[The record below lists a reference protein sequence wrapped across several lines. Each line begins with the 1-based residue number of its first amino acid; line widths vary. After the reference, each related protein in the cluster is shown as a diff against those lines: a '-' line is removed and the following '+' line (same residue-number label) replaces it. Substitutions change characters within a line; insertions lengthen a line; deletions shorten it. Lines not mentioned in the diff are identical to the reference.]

1 MSNELDVAVDGRE
14 LPAKEN
20 TFNFNQAGAG
30 TNIGVAQNVDNSTI
44 NIYLPNGTHAAPSGG
59 SYTRRAINCDYY
71 NLFVILGETFSN
83 PYFMVDVKRA
93 LAVAEGTSQQI
104 HDRLAIFD
112 DAAKSE
118 IMSYPAIFATE
129 NYRYSPPEFP
139 TGEPQTAFYGFIT
152 DIRQMHDGN
161 LKIYYQKLDMC
172 PIPQDLLNRMLA
184 ELDLWGK
191 YNLNEL
197 DRTHWAIKNVN
208 LIEEMKLKGISL
220 LVPSI

>member
-1 MSNELDVAVDGRE
+1 MSNELDVAVDGGK
-14 LPAKEN
+14 LPAKGN
-20 TFNFNQAGAG
+20 TFSFNQAGAG

-44 NIYLPNGTHAAPSGG
+44 NIYLPGGNNAPQPGGT
-59 SYTRRAINCDYY
+59 YTRRTINCDYY
-71 NLFVILGETFSN
+71 NLFVILGETFSS
-83 PYFMVDVKRA
+83 PYFMVDVTRA
-93 LAVAEGTSQQI
+93 LTVREGTSQRI
-104 HDRLAIFD
+104 HDRLSVFD
-112 DAAKSE
+112 DAAKDE

-139 TGEPQTAFYGFIT
+139 TDGPQMAFYGFIT
-152 DIRQMHDGN
+152 GIRQMHDGS
-161 LKIYYQKLDMC
+161 LKIYFQKLDMC
-172 PIPQDLLNRMLA
+172 PIPQDLLNQMLA

-191 YNLNEL
+191 NSLNEL